1 MSRAAFSMRLRTT
14 VAFILLFVASGL
26 MAAEADPVAALSDAD
41 RQCLGCHGAEGMV
54 KDLQDGTKL
63 PLHVAAPAFARSVHK
78 ALGCAACHSDVDPA
92 KHPGVPRAI
101 KDARSYAIA
110 LTAACRQCHGDAAKH
125 YEGSKHANLQRQG
138 QSIAP
143 VCTDCHGN
151 HAVTPKT
158 AYETCV
164 GCHAVN
170 MKGHEKWLPNA
181 PLHLDVV
188 SCAAC
193 HAPTVQRM
201 VDLRFY
207 DGVEKKWIVE
217 AEGSPQF
224 EKLAKSMDG
233 GASGLDA
240 RELRDLVRE
249 VNGGDIMG
257 SKILRGRIEL
267 RSDAEAHRLA
277 EKSQALRAC
286 DNCHRGGAE
295 PFQQV
300 TVSVVG
306 RDGRPLRYP
315 AQTEV
320 LSSLLSVE
328 SLRTFYAI
336 GGTRTEVLDILLILA
351 LLGGLAVPVGHQ
363 MMKRMV
369 QAREKAGA
377 EQGTQ
382 SGADDAGGGKS
393 R

>member
-1 MSRAAFSMRLRTT
+1 MSRATFSVGLTTT
-14 VAFILLFVASGL
+14 VASLFLLLASAVW
-26 MAAEADPVAALSDAD
+26 AAGADPAAALSDAD
-41 RQCLGCHGAEGMV
+41 RQCLGCHGTEGMT
-54 KDLQDGTKL
+54 KDLPDGAKL
-63 PLHVAAPAFARSVHK
+63 SLHVAAPAFAGSVHK
-78 ALGCAACHSDVDPA
+78 AIGCAACHSDIDLA
-92 KHPGVPRAI
+92 RHPGVQREI
-101 KDARSYAIA
+101 KDARSHAIA
-110 LTAACRQCHGDAAKH
+110 MTAVCRRCHDGAFKH

-143 VCTDCHGN
+143 VCTDCHGH

-164 GCHAVN
+164 GCHAAK
-170 MKGHEKWLPNA
+170 MKGHEAWLPNA
-181 PLHLDVV
+181 PLHLEVV

-207 DGVEKKWIVE
+207 VGAEKKWIVE
-217 AEGSPQF
+217 AEGSLQF

-233 GASGLDA
+233 DKNGLDA

-257 SKILRGRIEL
+257 SKTLRGRIEL
-267 RSDAEAHRLA
+267 RSDVEAHHLA
-277 EKSQALRAC
+277 EKSRALRAC

-306 RDGRPLRYP
+306 PDGRPLRY
-315 AQTEV
+315 AARKEV

-351 LLGGLAVPVGHQ
+351 LLGGLAVPIGHQ
-363 MMKRMV
+363 MMKRIV
-369 QAREKAGA
+369 QAREKART
-377 EQGTQ
+377 EPGTTA
-382 SGADDAGGGKS
+382 GHGDAGGGKNP
-393 R
+393 